1 MVTTIVLLLVNLSEQ
16 DISVEKR
23 NQNYLLNIGLV
34 ENYGQGKRDQRS
46 PVHQAENVN
55 TEKEKR

>member
-1 MVTTIVLLLVNLSEQ
+1 
-16 DISVEKR
+16 VEKR

-34 ENYGQGKRDQRS
+34 ENYGQEKRDQRS
-46 PVHQAENVN
+46 PVHQAENAN